1 MWDGELDPPVDC
13 QRQHPLGRLR
23 GKELDYCIAP
33 VFLVLV
39 RMTPL
44 GSGAD
49 TPNLDEKRAVVYAR

>member
-1 MWDGELDPPVDC
+1 MWEGELDPPVEG

-39 RMTPL
+39 
-44 GSGAD
+44 
-49 TPNLDEKRAVVYAR
+49 K